1 MMNKKQI
8 LSAVA
13 VISLFSN
20 AAFATGTLDMPAQT
34 GAVTSEATASG
45 TALTAAPT
53 ALSVEVSKVDFV
65 DSKTVTVAFNG
76 VLPSGVSPDSDVKLF
91 RDMKV
96 VSATKSL
103 DDAKKVVVE
112 LQDDIV
118 FDGSLYNLFSVSADE
133 QSIDFTAVEGTTSY
147 TNPETASVIASVN
160 ILAPKT
166 LELTFTTDVATPTL
180 ELKLLKETKKSNMF
194 FDGTNLN
201 IALEQ
206 SLAASTNY
214 FFMFLS
220 LKDESQKEVEVT
232 NSMYDFVSPEVF
244 SDTLIDQTLELNA
257 GTGEVTASGLT
268 VEQAATEVT
277 NTPSTGAKTNLLI
290 AVTFLLSI
298 AYFVVRRRAQAE

>member
-1 MMNKKQI
+1 MNRKYI
-8 LSAVA
+8 VSAVA
-13 VISLFSN
+13 VVSLFTN
-20 AAFATGTLDMPAQT
+20 AAFASGTLDIPAQS
-34 GAVTSEATASG
+34 GAVAPMESATG
-45 TALTAAPT
+45 TALTAAPSV
-53 ALSVEVSKVDFV
+53 LSVEVSKVDFV

-76 VLPSGVSPDSDVKLF
+76 ALPSGVSPDSDVKLF

-118 FDGSLYNLFSVSADE
+118 FDGSLYNLFSVAADE
-133 QSIDFTAVEGTTSY
+133 QSIDFTAVEGTTTY
-147 TNPETASVIASVN
+147 ANPETASVIASVN
-160 ILAPKT
+160 VTAPKT
-166 LELTFTTDVATPTL
+166 LELTFTADVATPTL

-194 FDGTNLN
+194 FDGANLN

-206 SLAASTNY
+206 SLSPNTNY

-277 NTPSTGAKTNLLI
+277 NTPSTWAKTNLLI

-298 AYFVVRRRAQAE
+298 AYFVVRRRTQAE